1 MNIILINHYAGS
13 NIHGMEF
20 RPYYLAREW
29 VKMGH
34 NVIIIAASFS
44 HLRQKNPD
52 ISVITEEVIDGIRY
66 IWLPVNKYQGNGVMR
81 FKNMLAF
88 IYQLYKNLGKFIG
101 LKPDVVIASS
111 TYPLDSYP
119 AYKLAKKTGAKF
131 VFELH
136 DLWPLSPMELGGMS
150 KWHPFIMLMQKAE
163 DFWCTHADKVVS
175 ILPKTEEYL
184 KTRGLKGGKFCHIPN
199 GIVLSEYDNVLSLK
213 EDYAEQ
219 LAKLHNSGKFLI
231 GFAGA
236 HGIAN
241 ALNVL
246 LYAAEKLQN
255 TNAYFV
261 LVGQGQEKENL
272 KVLAHKLKLDNIL
285 FLDSIPKK
293 MVPAFLNKMD
303 VLYIGWQNKPIY
315 RFGISPN
322 KLIDYMM
329 ASKPILHSVT
339 AGNDLVQEANCGIS
353 VPAEDVDSVA
363 DAVKKF
369 MLMSKA
375 ELSALG
381 KNGKEYVIKR
391 HDYKVLAEKFIEC
404 VEK

>member
-29 VKMGH
+29 VKTGH
-34 NVIIIAASFS
+34 DVTIIAASFS

-52 ISVITEEVIDGIRY
+52 ISAITEEVVDGIRY

-88 IYQLYKNLGKFIG
+88 IYQLYKNMGKFIG

-163 DFWCTHADKVVS
+163 DFWCTHADKVIS

-199 GIVLSEYDNVLSLK
+199 GIVLSEYDNVLPLK
-213 EDYAEQ
+213 ADYAE
-219 LAKLHNSGKFLI
+219 LLDKLHNSGKFLI

-246 LYAAEKLQN
+246 LYAAQKLKN
-255 TNAYFV
+255 SDAYFV

-272 KVLAHKLKLDNIL
+272 KALAQKMKLDNVL

-353 VPAEDVDSVA
+353 VPAEDVDAVA
-363 DAVKKF
+363 DTIKKF
-369 MLMSKA
+369 MAMDKA

-381 KNGKEYVIKR
+381 KSGKEYVIKH
-391 HDYKVLAEKFIEC
+391 HDYKVLAEKFIAWM
-404 VEK
+404 EK

>member
-1 MNIILINHYAGS
+1 
-13 NIHGMEF
+13 
-20 RPYYLAREW
+20 
-29 VKMGH
+29 
-34 NVIIIAASFS
+34 
-44 HLRQKNPD
+44 
-52 ISVITEEVIDGIRY
+52 
-66 IWLPVNKYQGNGVMR
+66 
-81 FKNMLAF
+81 MLAF

-184 KTRGLKGGKFCHIPN
+184 RTRGLKGGKFCHIPN
-199 GIVLSEYDNVLSLK
+199 GIVLSEYDNVLPLK
-213 EDYAEQ
+213 ADYAE
-219 LAKLHNSGKFLI
+219 LLDKLHNSGKFLI

-246 LYAAEKLQN
+246 LCAAEKLKN

-261 LVGQGQEKENL
+261 LVGQGQEKGNL
-272 KVLAHKLKLDNIL
+272 KDLAQKLKLDNML

-303 VLYIGWQNKPIY
+303 VLYIGWQNKSIY

-322 KLIDYMM
+322 KLMDYMM
-329 ASKPILHSVT
+329 ASKPIVHSVT
-339 AGNDLVQEANCGIS
+339 AGNNLVQEANCGIS
-353 VPAEDVDSVA
+353 VLAEDVDAVA
-363 DAVKKF
+363 DAIKKF
-369 MLMSKA
+369 MAMDKA

-381 KNGKEYVIKR
+381 TNGKEYVIKH
-391 HDYKVLAEKFIEC
+391 HDYKVWAEKFIAW

>member
-29 VKMGH
+29 VKIGH
-34 NVIIIAASFS
+34 DVTIIAASFS
-44 HLRQKNPD
+44 HLRHKNSD

-88 IYQLYKNLGKFIG
+88 IYQLYHNLGKLAQIE
-101 LKPDVVIASS
+101 PDVVIASS

-119 AYKLAKKTGAKF
+119 AYKLARMTGAKF
-131 VFELH
+131 AFELH

-150 KWHPFIMLMQKAE
+150 KWHPFIMLMQRGE
-163 DFWCTHADKVVS
+163 DFWCRHADKVIS

-184 KTRGLKGGKFCHIPN
+184 RTRGLKGGKFCHIPN
-199 GIVLSEYDNVLSLK
+199 GIVLSEYDNVLPLK
-213 EDYAEQ
+213 ADYAE
-219 LAKLHNSGKFLI
+219 LLDKLHNSGKFLI

-246 LYAAEKLQN
+246 LYAAQKLQN
-255 TNAYFV
+255 TDAYFV

-272 KVLAHKLKLDNIL
+272 KALVQKLKLDNVL

-322 KLIDYMM
+322 KLMDYMM
-329 ASKPILHSVT
+329 AAKPILHSVT
-339 AGNDLVQEANCGIS
+339 AGNDLVQEAHCGIS
-353 VPAEDVDSVA
+353 VPAEDVDAVA

-369 MLMSKA
+369 IAMDKA
-375 ELSALG
+375 DLSVLG
-381 KNGKEYVIKR
+381 ENGKEYVVKH
-391 HDYKVLAEKFIEC
+391 HDYKVLAEKFIAWM
-404 VEK
+404 EK

>member
-34 NVIIIAASFS
+34 NVTIIAASFS
-44 HLRQKNPD
+44 HLRQKNSD

-88 IYQLYKNLGKFIG
+88 IYQLYKNMGKFIG

-163 DFWCTHADKVVS
+163 DFWCTYADKVVS

-199 GIVLSEYDNVLSLK
+199 GIVLSEYDNVLPLK
-213 EDYAEQ
+213 AEYAER
-219 LAKLHNSGKFLI
+219 LDKLRNYGKFLI

-272 KVLAHKLKLDNIL
+272 KALAQKMKLDNVL

-303 VLYIGWQNKPIY
+303 VLYIGLQNQKLFK
-315 RFGISPN
+315 FGISPN
-322 KLIDYMM
+322 KLMDYMM
-329 ASKPILHSVT
+329 ASKPILHSIT

-353 VPAEDVDSVA
+353 VPAEDVDAVA
-363 DAVKKF
+363 DAIKKF
-369 MLMSKA
+369 MVMSKA
-375 ELSALG
+375 ELSVLG
-381 KNGKEYVIKR
+381 KNGKEYVIKH
-391 HDYKVLAEKFIEC
+391 HDYKVLAEKFIEW

>member
-34 NVIIIAASFS
+34 SVTIVAASFS

-52 ISVITEEVIDGIRY
+52 ISELTEEFIDGIRY

-88 IYQLYKNLGKFIG
+88 IYQLYHNLGKLAQIE
-101 LKPDVVIASS
+101 PDVVIASS

-119 AYKLAKKTGAKF
+119 AYKLAKMTGAKF
-131 VFELH
+131 AFELH

-150 KWHPFIMLMQKAE
+150 KWHPFIMLMQRGE
-163 DFWCTHADKVVS
+163 DFWCRHADKVIS
-175 ILPKTEEYL
+175 ILPKTEAYL
-184 KTRGLKGGKFCHIPN
+184 KTRGLKDGKFCYIPN
-199 GIVLSEYDNVLSLK
+199 GIVLADYDDVLPLK
-213 EDYAEQ
+213 NDYLEQ
-219 LAKLHNSGKFLI
+219 LNNLRKQGKFLV

-246 LYAAEKLQN
+246 LYAANKLKN
-255 TNAYFV
+255 TKAYFV

-272 KVLAHKLKLDNIL
+272 MALAQKLGLDNIL
-285 FLDSIPKK
+285 FLASIPKK
-293 MVPAFLNKMD
+293 MVPAFLAQMD
-303 VLYIGWQNKPIY
+303 ALYIGLQNQKLF

-322 KLIDYMM
+322 KLMDYMM
-329 ASKPILHSVT
+329 AGKPILHSVT
-339 AGNDLVQEANCGIS
+339 AGNDLVQEAHCGIS
-353 VPAEDVDSVA
+353 VPAEDVDAVA
-363 DAVKKF
+363 EAVKKL
-369 MLMSKA
+369 MLMNKA

-381 KNGKEYVIKR
+381 ANGKEYVTKH
-391 HDYKVLAEKFIEC
+391 HDYKILAEKFIEW

>member
-34 NVIIIAASFS
+34 NVTIIAASFS

-52 ISVITEEVIDGIRY
+52 ISAITEEVIDGIRY

-81 FKNMLAF
+81 FKNMLVF
-88 IYQLYKNLGKFIG
+88 IYQLYKNLCKFIG

-150 KWHPFIMLMQKAE
+150 KWHPFIILMQKAE
-163 DFWCTHADKVVS
+163 DFWCAHADKVIS

-184 KTRGLKGGKFCHIPN
+184 KTRGLKSGKICYIPN
-199 GIVLSEYDNVLSLK
+199 GIVLSEYDNVLPLK
-213 EDYAEQ
+213 ADYAE
-219 LAKLHNSGKFLI
+219 LLDKLHNSGKFLI

-255 TNAYFV
+255 TDAYFV

-272 KVLAHKLKLDNIL
+272 KALVQKLKLDNVL

-322 KLIDYMM
+322 KLMDYMM

-353 VPAEDVDSVA
+353 VPAEDVDAVA
-363 DAVKKF
+363 DAIKKF
-369 MLMSKA
+369 MVMSKA

-381 KNGKEYVIKR
+381 KNGKEYVIKH
-391 HDYKVLAEKFIEC
+391 HDYKVLAEKFIAW

>member
-34 NVIIIAASFS
+34 NVTIIAASFS

-52 ISVITEEVIDGIRY
+52 ISAITEEVIDGIRY

-81 FKNMLAF
+81 FKNMLVF
-88 IYQLYKNLGKFIG
+88 IYQLYKNLCKFIG

-150 KWHPFIMLMQKAE
+150 KWHPFIILMQKAE
-163 DFWCTHADKVVS
+163 DFWCAHADKVIS

-184 KTRGLKGGKFCHIPN
+184 KTRGLKSGKICYIPN
-199 GIVLSEYDNVLSLK
+199 GIVLSEYDNVLPLK
-213 EDYAEQ
+213 ADYAE
-219 LAKLHNSGKFLI
+219 LLDKLHNSGKFLI

-272 KVLAHKLKLDNIL
+272 KALVQKLKLDNVL

-322 KLIDYMM
+322 KLMDYMM
-329 ASKPILHSVT
+329 ASKPILHSVA

-353 VPAEDVDSVA
+353 VPAEDVDAVA
-363 DAVKKF
+363 DAIKKF
-369 MLMSKA
+369 MVMSKA

-381 KNGKEYVIKR
+381 ENGKEYVIKH
-391 HDYKVLAEKFIEC
+391 HDYKVLAEKFIAW

>member
-20 RPYYLAREW
+20 RHYYLAREW

-34 NVIIIAASFS
+34 SVTIVAALFS
-44 HLRQKNPD
+44 HLRQKNPN
-52 ISVITEEVIDGIRY
+52 ISEMTKEIIDCIGY
-66 IWLPVNKYQGNGVMR
+66 IWLPVNKYLGNGVMR

-88 IYQLYKNLGKFIG
+88 IYQLYHNLGKFAQ

-119 AYKLAKKTGAKF
+119 AYKLAKITGAKF

-150 KWHPFIMLMQKAE
+150 KWHPFIMLMQRGE
-163 DFWCTHADKVVS
+163 DFWCRHADKVIS

-184 KTRGLKGGKFCHIPN
+184 KTRGLKDGKFCYIPN
-199 GIVLSEYDNVLSLK
+199 GIVLANYDDVLPLK
-213 EDYAEQ
+213 LDYLQQ
-219 LAKLHNSGKFLI
+219 LNNLRKQGKFLI

-241 ALNVL
+241 ALDIL
-246 LYAAEKLQN
+246 LYAAEKLKDTQ
-255 TNAYFV
+255 AYFV

-272 KVLAHKLKLDNIL
+272 MALAQKLNLDNVL

-293 MVPAFLNKMD
+293 MVPAFLAKMD
-303 VLYIGWQNKPIY
+303 VLYIGWQNQPIY

-322 KLIDYMM
+322 KLMDYMM
-329 ASKPILHSVT
+329 AGKPILHSVT
-339 AGNDLVQEANCGIS
+339 AGNDLVRESHCGIS
-353 VPAEDVDSVA
+353 VPAEDI
-363 DAVKKF
+363 DAVAKAVTK
-369 MLMSKA
+369 LMSTNKD

-381 KNGKEYVIKR
+381 ANGKEYVIKH
-391 HDYKVLAEKFIEC
+391 HDYKVLAKKFIEWL
-404 VEK
+404 EM

>member
-34 NVIIIAASFS
+34 DVTIIAASFS

-52 ISVITEEVIDGIRY
+52 ISVITEEFIDGIRY

-81 FKNMLAF
+81 FKNMLLF
-88 IYQLYKNLGKFIG
+88 IYKLYKNMDKFIE
-101 LKPDVVIASS
+101 LNPNVVIASS

-119 AYKLAKKTGAKF
+119 AYKLAKNTGAKF

-163 DFWCTHADKVVS
+163 DFWCTHADKVIS
-175 ILPKTEEYL
+175 ILPKTEAYL
-184 KTRGLKGGKFCHIPN
+184 KTRGLKDGKFCYIPN
-199 GIVLSEYDNVLSLK
+199 GIVLADYDDVLPLK
-213 EDYAEQ
+213 DDYLEQ
-219 LAKLHNSGKFLI
+219 LNNLRKQGKFLV

-241 ALNVL
+241 ALNIL
-246 LYAAEKLQN
+246 LYAANKLKN
-255 TNAYFV
+255 TKAYFV

-272 KVLAHKLKLDNIL
+272 MALAQKLGLDNVL
-285 FLDSIPKK
+285 FLSSIPKK
-293 MVPAFLNKMD
+293 MVPAFLEQMD
-303 VLYIGWQNKPIY
+303 VLYIGWQSKPIY

-322 KLIDYMM
+322 KLMDYMM
-329 ASKPILHSVT
+329 AGKPILHSVT
-339 AGNDLVQEANCGIS
+339 AGNDLVQEAHCGIS
-353 VPAEDVDSVA
+353 VPAEDVDAVA
-363 DAVKKF
+363 DAVKKL
-369 MLMSKA
+369 MLMDKA

-381 KNGKEYVIKR
+381 ANGKEYVTKH
-391 HDYKVLAEKFIEC
+391 HDYKILAEKFIEW

>member
-34 NVIIIAASFS
+34 NVTIIAASFS

-52 ISVITEEVIDGIRY
+52 ISAITEEVIDGIRY

-119 AYKLAKKTGAKF
+119 AYKLAKNTGAKF

-184 KTRGLKGGKFCHIPN
+184 RTRGLKDGKFCHIPN
-199 GIVLSEYDNVLSLK
+199 GIVLSDYDNVLPLK
-213 EDYAEQ
+213 ADYAER
-219 LAKLHNSGKFLI
+219 LDKLHNSGKFLI

-246 LYAAEKLQN
+246 LCAAEKLKN

-272 KVLAHKLKLDNIL
+272 KALEQKMKLDNVL

-303 VLYIGWQNKPIY
+303 VLYIGLQNQKLFK
-315 RFGISPN
+315 FGISPN
-322 KLIDYMM
+322 KLMDYMM

-353 VPAEDVDSVA
+353 VPAEDVDAVA
-363 DAVKKF
+363 DAIKKF
-369 MLMSKA
+369 MVMSKA

-381 KNGKEYVIKR
+381 KNGKEYVIKH
-391 HDYKVLAEKFIEC
+391 HDYKVLAEKFIAL

>member
-34 NVIIIAASFS
+34 NVTIIAASFS

-52 ISVITEEVIDGIRY
+52 ISAITEEVVDGIKY

-88 IYQLYKNLGKFIG
+88 IYQLYKNMGKFIG

-150 KWHPFIMLMQKAE
+150 KWHPFIILMQKAE
-163 DFWCTHADKVVS
+163 DFWCAHADKVIS

-184 KTRGLKGGKFCHIPN
+184 RTRGLKDGKICHIPN
-199 GIVLSEYDNVLSLK
+199 GIVLSEYDNVLPLK
-213 EDYAEQ
+213 ADYAE
-219 LAKLHNSGKFLI
+219 LLDKLHNSGKFLI

-255 TNAYFV
+255 TDAYFV

-272 KVLAHKLKLDNIL
+272 KALVQKLKLDNVL

-303 VLYIGWQNKPIY
+303 VLYIGWQNKSIY

-322 KLIDYMM
+322 KLMDYMM

-353 VPAEDVDSVA
+353 VPAEDVDAVA
-363 DAVKKF
+363 DAIKKF
-369 MLMSKA
+369 MVMSKA

-381 KNGKEYVIKR
+381 KNGKEYVIKH
-391 HDYKVLAEKFIEC
+391 HDYKVLAEKFIAW

>member
-34 NVIIIAASFS
+34 NVTIIAASFS

-52 ISVITEEVIDGIRY
+52 ISVITEEFIDGIRY

-119 AYKLAKKTGAKF
+119 AYKLAKNTGAKF

-150 KWHPFIMLMQKAE
+150 KWHPFIMLMQRGE
-163 DFWCTHADKVVS
+163 DFWCRHADKVIS

-184 KTRGLKGGKFCHIPN
+184 RTRGLKGGKFCHIPN
-199 GIVLSEYDNVLSLK
+199 GIVLSEYDNVLPLK
-213 EDYAEQ
+213 ADYAE
-219 LAKLHNSGKFLI
+219 LLDKLHNSGKFLI

-246 LYAAEKLQN
+246 LYAAQKLQN
-255 TNAYFV
+255 TDAYFV

-272 KVLAHKLKLDNIL
+272 KALVQKLKLDNVL

-322 KLIDYMM
+322 KLMDYMM
-329 ASKPILHSVT
+329 AAKPILHSVT
-339 AGNDLVQEANCGIS
+339 AGNDLVQEAHCGIS
-353 VPAEDVDSVA
+353 VPAEDVDAVA

-369 MLMSKA
+369 IAMDKA
-375 ELSALG
+375 DLSVLG
-381 KNGKEYVIKR
+381 ENGKEYVVKH
-391 HDYKVLAEKFIEC
+391 HDYKVLAEKFIAWM
-404 VEK
+404 EK

>member
-34 NVIIIAASFS
+34 NVTIIAASFS

-52 ISVITEEVIDGIRY
+52 ISAITEEVVDGIRY

-81 FKNMLAF
+81 LKNMLAF
-88 IYQLYKNLGKFIG
+88 IYQLYKNMGKFIE

-163 DFWCTHADKVVS
+163 DFWCTHADKVIS

-184 KTRGLKGGKFCHIPN
+184 KIRGLKGGKFCHIHN
-199 GIVLSEYDNVLSLK
+199 GIVLSEYDNVLPLK
-213 EDYAEQ
+213 ADYAER
-219 LAKLHNSGKFLI
+219 LDKLHNSGKFLI

-246 LYAAEKLQN
+246 LYAAEKLKN
-255 TNAYFV
+255 TNAYFG

-272 KVLAHKLKLDNIL
+272 KVLAQKMKLDNVL

-322 KLIDYMM
+322 KLMDYMM

-381 KNGKEYVIKR
+381 ANGKEYVIKH
-391 HDYKVLAEKFIEC
+391 HDYKVLAEKFIAW

>member
-34 NVIIIAASFS
+34 NVTIIAASFS

-52 ISVITEEVIDGIRY
+52 ISVITEEFIDGIRY

-119 AYKLAKKTGAKF
+119 AYKLAKNTGAKF

-184 KTRGLKGGKFCHIPN
+184 RTRGLKDGKFCHIPN
-199 GIVLSEYDNVLSLK
+199 GIVLSDYDNVLPLK
-213 EDYAEQ
+213 ADYAER
-219 LAKLHNSGKFLI
+219 LDKLHNSGKFLI

-246 LYAAEKLQN
+246 LCAAEKLKN

-272 KVLAHKLKLDNIL
+272 KALAQKMKLDNVL

-303 VLYIGWQNKPIY
+303 VLYIGLQNQKLFK
-315 RFGISPN
+315 FGISPN
-322 KLIDYMM
+322 KLMDYMM

-353 VPAEDVDSVA
+353 VPAEDVDAVA
-363 DAVKKF
+363 DAIKKF
-369 MLMSKA
+369 MVMSKA

-381 KNGKEYVIKR
+381 KNGKEYVIKH
-391 HDYKVLAEKFIEC
+391 HDYKVLAEKFIAW

>member
-34 NVIIIAASFS
+34 NVTIIAASFS
-44 HLRQKNPD
+44 HLRQKNLD

-88 IYQLYKNLGKFIG
+88 IYQLYKNMGKFIG

-119 AYKLAKKTGAKF
+119 AYKLAKNTGAKF

-150 KWHPFIMLMQKAE
+150 KWHPFIMFMQKAE

-184 KTRGLKGGKFCHIPN
+184 RTRGLKDGKFCHIPN
-199 GIVLSEYDNVLSLK
+199 GIVLSDYDNVLPLK
-213 EDYAEQ
+213 ADYAER
-219 LAKLHNSGKFLI
+219 LDKLHNSGKFLI

-246 LYAAEKLQN
+246 LCAAEKLKN

-272 KVLAHKLKLDNIL
+272 KALAQKLKLDNVL

-322 KLIDYMM
+322 KLMDYMM

-353 VPAEDVDSVA
+353 VPAEDVDAVA
-363 DAVKKF
+363 DGIKKF
-369 MLMSKA
+369 MAMDKA
-375 ELSALG
+375 ELFALG
-381 KNGKEYVIKR
+381 ANGKEYVVKY
-391 HDYKVLAEKFIEC
+391 HDYKILAEKFIAWM
-404 VEK
+404 EK

>member
-29 VKMGH
+29 VKIGH
-34 NVIIIAASFS
+34 SVTIVAASFS

-52 ISVITEEVIDGIRY
+52 ISELTEEFIDGIRY
-66 IWLPVNKYQGNGVMR
+66 IWLPVNKYQGNCVMR

-88 IYQLYKNLGKFIG
+88 IYQLYHNLGKLAA

-119 AYKLAKKTGAKF
+119 AYKLAKMTGAKF
-131 VFELH
+131 AFELH

-150 KWHPFIMLMQKAE
+150 KWHPFIMLMQRGE
-163 DFWCTHADKVVS
+163 DFWCRYADKVIS
-175 ILPKTEEYL
+175 ILPKTEAYL
-184 KTRGLKGGKFCHIPN
+184 KTRGLKDGKFCYIPN
-199 GIVLSEYDNVLSLK
+199 GIVLADYDDVLPLK
-213 EDYAEQ
+213 PDYLQQ
-219 LAKLHNSGKFLI
+219 LNNLRKQGKFLV

-241 ALNVL
+241 ALNIL
-246 LYAAEKLQN
+246 LYAANKLKN
-255 TNAYFV
+255 TKAYFV

-272 KVLAHKLKLDNIL
+272 MVLAQKLGLDNVL
-285 FLDSIPKK
+285 FLPSIPKK
-293 MVPAFLNKMD
+293 MVPAFLAQMD
-303 VLYIGWQNKPIY
+303 AVYIGWQNKPIY

-322 KLIDYMM
+322 KLMDYMM
-329 ASKPILHSVT
+329 AGKPILHSVT
-339 AGNDLVQEANCGIS
+339 AGNDLVQEARCGIS
-353 VPAEDVDSVA
+353 VSAEDVDAVA
-363 DAVKKF
+363 EAVKKL
-369 MLMSKA
+369 MLMNKA

-381 KNGKEYVIKR
+381 ANGKEYVTKH
-391 HDYKVLAEKFIEC
+391 HDYKILAEKFIEWL
-404 VEK
+404 EK

>member
-34 NVIIIAASFS
+34 NVTIIAASFS

-52 ISVITEEVIDGIRY
+52 ISAITEEVIDGIRY

-391 HDYKVLAEKFIEC
+391 HDYKVLAEKFIAW

>member
-34 NVIIIAASFS
+34 SVTIVAASFS
-44 HLRQKNPD
+44 HLRQKNPN
-52 ISVITEEVIDGIRY
+52 ISELTEEFIDGIRY

-88 IYQLYKNLGKFIG
+88 IYQLYHNLGKLAQIE
-101 LKPDVVIASS
+101 PDVVIASS

-119 AYKLAKKTGAKF
+119 AYKLAKMTGAKF
-131 VFELH
+131 AFELH

-150 KWHPFIMLMQKAE
+150 KWHPFIMLMQRGE
-163 DFWCTHADKVVS
+163 DFWCRHADKVIS

-199 GIVLSEYDNVLSLK
+199 GIVLSDYDNVLPLK
-213 EDYAEQ
+213 ADYAER
-219 LAKLHNSGKFLI
+219 LDKLHNSEKFLI

-246 LYAAEKLQN
+246 LCAAEKLKN

-272 KVLAHKLKLDNIL
+272 KALAQKMKLDNVL

-303 VLYIGWQNKPIY
+303 VLYIGLQNQKLFK
-315 RFGISPN
+315 FGISPN
-322 KLIDYMM
+322 KLMDYMM

-353 VPAEDVDSVA
+353 VPAEDIDAVA
-363 DAVKKF
+363 DAIKKF
-369 MLMSKA
+369 MAMDKA

-381 KNGKEYVIKR
+381 ANGKEYVIKH
-391 HDYKVLAEKFIEC
+391 HDYKVLAEKFIAW

>member
-20 RPYYLAREW
+20 RPYYLACEW

-34 NVIIIAASFS
+34 SVTIVAASFS

-52 ISVITEEVIDGIRY
+52 ISELTEEVIDGIRY

-88 IYQLYKNLGKFIG
+88 IYQMYHNLGKLAA

-119 AYKLAKKTGAKF
+119 AYKLAKMTGAKF
-131 VFELH
+131 AFELH

-150 KWHPFIMLMQKAE
+150 KWHPFIMLMQRGE
-163 DFWCTHADKVVS
+163 DFWCRHSDKVIS
-175 ILPKTEEYL
+175 ILPKTEAYL
-184 KTRGLKGGKFCHIPN
+184 KTRGLKDGKFCYIPN
-199 GIVLSEYDNVLSLK
+199 GIVLADYDNVLPLK
-213 EDYAEQ
+213 PDYLEQ
-219 LAKLHNSGKFLI
+219 LNNLHKQGKFLV

-241 ALNVL
+241 ALNIL
-246 LYAAEKLQN
+246 LYAANKLKN
-255 TNAYFV
+255 TKAYFV
-261 LVGQGQEKENL
+261 LLGQGQEKENL
-272 KVLAHKLKLDNIL
+272 MALAQKLGLDNVL
-285 FLDSIPKK
+285 FLPSIPKK
-293 MVPAFLNKMD
+293 MVPAFLAQMD
-303 VLYIGWQNKPIY
+303 ALYIGWQNKPIY

-322 KLIDYMM
+322 KLMDYMM
-329 ASKPILHSVT
+329 AGKPILHSVT
-339 AGNDLVQEANCGIS
+339 AGNDLVQEAHCGIS
-353 VPAEDVDSVA
+353 VPAEDVDAVA
-363 DAVKKF
+363 EAVENL
-369 MLMSKA
+369 MLMNEA

-381 KNGKEYVIKR
+381 KNGKEYVIKH
-391 HDYKVLAEKFIEC
+391 HDYKVLAEKFIAW

>member
-29 VKMGH
+29 VKTGH
-34 NVIIIAASFS
+34 DVTIIAASFS

-52 ISVITEEVIDGIRY
+52 ISAITEEVVDGIRY

-88 IYQLYKNLGKFIG
+88 IYQLYKNMGKFIG

-163 DFWCTHADKVVS
+163 DFWCTHADKVIS

-184 KTRGLKGGKFCHIPN
+184 KTRGLKGGKFYHIPN
-199 GIVLSEYDNVLSLK
+199 GIVLSEYDNVLPLK
-213 EDYAEQ
+213 ADYAE
-219 LAKLHNSGKFLI
+219 LLDKLHNSGKFLI

-272 KVLAHKLKLDNIL
+272 KALAQKMKLDNVL

-322 KLIDYMM
+322 KLMDYMM

-353 VPAEDVDSVA
+353 VPAEDVDAVA
-363 DAVKKF
+363 DAIKKF
-369 MLMSKA
+369 MTLDKA

-381 KNGKEYVIKR
+381 KNGKEYVIKH
-391 HDYKVLAEKFIEC
+391 HDYKVLAEKFIAW

>member
-34 NVIIIAASFS
+34 DVTIIAASFS

-52 ISVITEEVIDGIRY
+52 ISAITEEVIDGIRY

-150 KWHPFIMLMQKAE
+150 KWHPFIMLMQRGE
-163 DFWCTHADKVVS
+163 DFWCRHADKVIS
-175 ILPKTEEYL
+175 ILPKTEAYL
-184 KTRGLKGGKFCHIPN
+184 KTHGLRDGKFCYIPN
-199 GIVLSEYDNVLSLK
+199 GIVLADYDDVLPLK
-213 EDYAEQ
+213 LDYLQQ
-219 LAKLHNSGKFLI
+219 LNNLRKHGKFLI

-246 LYAAEKLQN
+246 LYAAQKLQN
-255 TNAYFV
+255 TDAYFV

-272 KVLAHKLKLDNIL
+272 KALVQKLKLDNVL

-293 MVPAFLNKMD
+293 MVPAFLNKLD
-303 VLYIGWQNKPIY
+303 VLYIGLQNQKLFK
-315 RFGISPN
+315 FGISPN
-322 KLIDYMM
+322 KLMDYMM

-353 VPAEDVDSVA
+353 VPAEDVDAVA
-363 DAVKKF
+363 DAIKKF
-369 MLMSKA
+369 MAMDKA

-381 KNGKEYVIKR
+381 TNGKEYVIKH
-391 HDYKVLAEKFIEC
+391 HDYKILAEKFIEW

>member
-34 NVIIIAASFS
+34 NVTIIAASFS

-52 ISVITEEVIDGIRY
+52 ISVITEEFIDGIRY
-66 IWLPVNKYQGNGVMR
+66 IWLPVNKYQGNGVRR

-184 KTRGLKGGKFCHIPN
+184 RTRGLKDGKFCHIPN
-199 GIVLSEYDNVLSLK
+199 GIVLSEYNNVLPLK
-213 EDYAEQ
+213 ADYAER
-219 LAKLHNSGKFLI
+219 LDKLHNSGKFLI

-246 LYAAEKLQN
+246 LYAIEKLQN

-272 KVLAHKLKLDNIL
+272 KALAQKMKLDNVL
-285 FLDSIPKK
+285 FLDSISKK

-353 VPAEDVDSVA
+353 VPAEDVDAVA
-363 DAVKKF
+363 DAIKKF
-369 MLMSKA
+369 MVMSKA

-381 KNGKEYVIKR
+381 KNGKEYVIKH
-391 HDYKVLAEKFIEC
+391 HDYKVLAEKFIAW

>member
-20 RPYYLAREW
+20 RSYYLAREW

-34 NVIIIAASFS
+34 SVMIIAASFS

-52 ISVITEEVIDGIRY
+52 IEALTEEIIDSIRY

-88 IYQLYKNLGKFIG
+88 IYQLYHNLGKFAQ
-101 LKPDVVIASS
+101 LKPDIVIASS

-119 AYKLAKKTGAKF
+119 AYKLAKMTGAKF
-131 VFELH
+131 AFELH

-150 KWHPFIMLMQKAE
+150 KWHPFIMLMQRGE
-163 DFWCTHADKVVS
+163 DFWCTHADKVIS
-175 ILPKTEEYL
+175 ILPKTEAYL
-184 KTRGLKGGKFCHIPN
+184 KTRGLKDGKFCYISN
-199 GIVLSEYDNVLSLK
+199 GIVLADYGDVMPLK
-213 EDYAEQ
+213 ADYLE
-219 LAKLHNSGKFLI
+219 KLNNLRKQGKFLI

-241 ALNVL
+241 ALNIL
-246 LYAAEKLQN
+246 LYAAEKLKDTQ
-255 TNAYFV
+255 AYFV

-272 KVLAHKLKLDNIL
+272 MALAQRLWLDNVL
-285 FLDSIPKK
+285 FLPSIPKK
-293 MVPAFLNKMD
+293 MVPAFLAQMD
-303 VLYIGWQNKPIY
+303 ALYIGWQNKPIY

-322 KLIDYMM
+322 KLMDYMM
-329 ASKPILHSVT
+329 AGKPILHSVT
-339 AGNDLVQEANCGIS
+339 AGNDLVQEAHCGIS
-353 VPAEDVDSVA
+353 VPAEDIDAVA
-363 DAVKKF
+363 EAVKKL
-369 MLMSKA
+369 MLMDES

-381 KNGKEYVIKR
+381 ANGKEYVTKH
-391 HDYKVLAEKFIEC
+391 HDYKILAEKFIEW
-404 VEK
+404 VDK

>member
-34 NVIIIAASFS
+34 NVTIIAASFS
-44 HLRQKNPD
+44 HLRQKNLD
-52 ISVITEEVIDGIRY
+52 ISSITEEVIDGIRY
-66 IWLPVNKYQGNGVMR
+66 IWLPVNKYHGNGVMR

-119 AYKLAKKTGAKF
+119 AYKLAKNTGAKF

-163 DFWCTHADKVVS
+163 DFWCTHADKVIS

-199 GIVLSEYDNVLSLK
+199 GIVLSEYDNVLPLK
-213 EDYAEQ
+213 ADYAE
-219 LAKLHNSGKFLI
+219 LLDKLHNSGKFLI

-272 KVLAHKLKLDNIL
+272 KALAQKMKLDNVL

-322 KLIDYMM
+322 KLMDYMM

-391 HDYKVLAEKFIEC
+391 HDYKVLAEKFIAW

>member
-44 HLRQKNPD
+44 HLRQKNQD
-52 ISVITEEVIDGIRY
+52 ISAITEEVIDGIRY

-150 KWHPFIMLMQKAE
+150 KWHPFIILMQCGE
-163 DFWCTHADKVVS
+163 DFWCRHADKVIS

-184 KTRGLKGGKFCHIPN
+184 RTRGLKGGKFCHIPN
-199 GIVLSEYDNVLSLK
+199 GIVLSEYDNVLPLK
-213 EDYAEQ
+213 ADYAEQ

-246 LYAAEKLQN
+246 LYAAQKLKN
-255 TNAYFV
+255 SDAYFV
-261 LVGQGQEKENL
+261 LVGQGQEKGNL
-272 KVLAHKLKLDNIL
+272 KDLAQKLKLDNVL

-303 VLYIGWQNKPIY
+303 VLYIGWQNKSIY

-322 KLIDYMM
+322 KLMDYMM

-353 VPAEDVDSVA
+353 VPAEDVDAVA
-363 DAVKKF
+363 DAIKKF
-369 MLMSKA
+369 MAMDKA

-381 KNGKEYVIKR
+381 TNGKEYVIKH
-391 HDYKVLAEKFIEC
+391 HDYKILAEKFIEWL
-404 VEK
+404 EK

>member
-34 NVIIIAASFS
+34 NVTIIAASFS

-52 ISVITEEVIDGIRY
+52 ISAITEEVIDGIRY

-150 KWHPFIMLMQKAE
+150 KWHPFIILMQKAE
-163 DFWCTHADKVVS
+163 DFWCAHADKVIS

-184 KTRGLKGGKFCHIPN
+184 RTRGLKEGKFCHIPN
-199 GIVLSEYDNVLSLK
+199 GIVLSDYDNVLPLK
-213 EDYAEQ
+213 ADYAEQ

-246 LYAAEKLQN
+246 LCAAEKLKN
-255 TNAYFV
+255 TDAYFV

-272 KVLAHKLKLDNIL
+272 KALVQKLKLDNML

-303 VLYIGWQNKPIY
+303 ILYIGWQNKPIY

-322 KLIDYMM
+322 KLMDYMM

-363 DAVKKF
+363 DGIKKF
-369 MLMSKA
+369 MVMSKA
-375 ELSALG
+375 ELSVLG
-381 KNGKEYVIKR
+381 KNGKEYVIKH
-391 HDYKVLAEKFIEC
+391 HDYKVLAEKFIAWM
-404 VEK
+404 EK

>member
-34 NVIIIAASFS
+34 NVTIIAASFS

-52 ISVITEEVIDGIRY
+52 ISAITEEVVDGIKY

-88 IYQLYKNLGKFIG
+88 IYQLYKNMGKFIG

-150 KWHPFIMLMQKAE
+150 KWHPFIILMQKAE
-163 DFWCTHADKVVS
+163 DFWCAHADKVIS

-184 KTRGLKGGKFCHIPN
+184 RTRGLKYGKICHIPN
-199 GIVLSEYDNVLSLK
+199 GIVLSEYDNVLPLK
-213 EDYAEQ
+213 ADYAE
-219 LAKLHNSGKFLI
+219 LLDKLHNSGKFLI

-255 TNAYFV
+255 TDAYFV

-272 KVLAHKLKLDNIL
+272 KALVQKLKLDNVL

-303 VLYIGWQNKPIY
+303 VLYIGWQNKSIY

-322 KLIDYMM
+322 KLMDYMM

-353 VPAEDVDSVA
+353 VPAEDVDAVA
-363 DAVKKF
+363 DAIKKF
-369 MLMSKA
+369 MVMSKA

-381 KNGKEYVIKR
+381 KNGKEYVIKH
-391 HDYKVLAEKFIEC
+391 HDYKVLAEKFIAW